1 MNADAPVVVFH
12 DPEIWRAECAAE
24 ARRLI
29 DRFTAVDS
37 LIGRVGLTAEAA
49 REMVRCDVALT
60 FLRLMKTMADVDV
73 DAVPDDPDGESPWA
87 NFK

>member
-1 MNADAPVVVFH
+1 MNADASVIAFH
-12 DPEIWRAECAAE
+12 DPVVWRAECDAE
-24 ARRLI
+24 RRRLI
-29 DRFTAVDS
+29 DRFNAADA

-49 REMVRCDVALT
+49 LEMIRCDVALT
-60 FLRLMKTMADVDV
+60 FLQMMQTMTHIDV

>member
-1 MNADAPVVVFH
+1 MNADASVVVFH
-12 DPEIWRAECAAE
+12 DPDIWRAECAAE

-29 DRFTAVDS
+29 DRFNAADA
-37 LIGRVGLTAEAA
+37 LIGRVGLTVDAA
-49 REMVRCDVALT
+49 LEMVRCDVALA
-60 FLRLMKTMADVDV
+60 FLRLMKTMADIDV